1 MKISIINGSPKGKKS
16 ASQMIINS
24 MRDSFARIDDANSQG
39 KLEICELLANKDKP
53 QCEISD
59 IFDSDALVLVFPL
72 YVDGIPGH
80 LLGFLAK
87 LEASSEKFTRADGKP
102 IKVYAVSNCGFYEG
116 EQANVALD
124 IVRNW
129 SNKFGLCY
137 CGGIGIGGGGALQAF
152 ENMKAGRGPR
162 APIDNKLSC
171 LVDSIISG
179 NSLEKNTYISIGM
192 PRGLY
197 KFGSHSGWRR
207 SVKANG
213 LKPKDLNRQL

>member
-16 ASQMIINS
+16 ASQMIISS
-24 MRDSFARIDDANSQG
+24 MRGFFETEDDANSQG
-39 KLEICELLANKDKP
+39 ELEICEMIVNKDKP

-87 LEASSEKFTRADGKP
+87 LEASSEKFTRADRKP

-129 SNKFGLCY
+129 SNKLGLCY

-162 APIDNKLSC
+162 APIDNKLSS

-207 SVKANG
+207 SIKANG